1 MGARPGLPWPE
12 LAELHVVKKVAKIV
26 NRRWNLGI
34 GYLDVRTRDV
44 KPPRTNQFAP
54 ARGLCQVIQ
63 DRDAGERAC
72 AATAY
77 ETLRQLTESST
88 DESTATHA
96 ISIQCHAGLSEL
108 AAPIVMGGELLGA
121 LLCGGFLI
129 AEEAHAGLS
138 ELDPREQR
146 AKTLGELDRRI
157 AALALAP
164 DEYRS
169 ARGRHPWLSPAE
181 VSFVAELIEAAAEEI
196 SIYYGERVRRTR
208 GTSEIESEYATR
220 YSYDAIIGKS
230 MPMQELYT
238 MLDRVVQSDS
248 TVLIQ
253 GENGTGKELVARA
266 IHYNSARKNRRFV
279 VTNCSAFN
287 DNLLDSELFGHKRG
301 AFTGAIADKQGL
313 FEVADQGTFFLDEIG
328 DMSPALQVKVLRV
341 LQEGTFIPVGDTE
354 TREVD
359 VRIIAAT
366 NRDLKSMVDNGQFRE
381 DLYYRINVI
390 NLAIP
395 ALRGRR
401 EDISLLAE
409 HFSKK
414 HSKGRRAR
422 PKRLSDECLDYLLT
436 YDWPGNVRELENEV
450 ERLLVL
456 SGDEPVIDAEL
467 LSARIREHEPHEDIA
482 APSGPR
488 ALPDAVRALERRM
501 ILDALER
508 NDWNKTRAATELKI
522 SRRNLIRLVQKYE
535 LEQNRVTL

>member
-1 MGARPGLPWPE
+1 MGARPGLPWAE
-12 LAELHVVKKVAKIV
+12 LVELHVVKKVAKIV
-26 NRRWNLGI
+26 NRRWNLGV
-34 GYLDVRTRDV
+34 GYLDARVREVR
-44 KPPRTNQFAP
+44 PPRTNQFAP

-72 AATAY
+72 EATAF
-77 ETLRQLTESST
+77 ETLRQIAESSA
-88 DESTATHA
+88 DGSTAPHA
-96 ISIQCHAGLSEL
+96 IPITCHAGMTEL
-108 AAPIVMGGELLGA
+108 VAPIFLGGELLGA
-121 LLCGGFLI
+121 LLCGGFLL
-129 AEEAHAGLS
+129 AHDGRTAVPGFDPGEE
-138 ELDPREQR
+138 R
-146 AKTLGELDRRI
+146 AATLGELDRRI

-164 DEYRS
+164 EEYRS
-169 ARGRHPWLSPAE
+169 ARARHPWLVPAE
-181 VSFVAELIEAAAEEI
+181 VAFVGELLEAAAEEI
-196 SIYYGERVRRTR
+196 VAYYGDHVRRTR

-220 YSYDAIIGKS
+220 YSYDAIIGRS
-230 MPMQELYT
+230 TPMQELYT

-366 NRDLKSMVDNGQFRE
+366 NRDLKSMVDHGQFRE

-395 ALRGRR
+395 ALRERR
-401 EDISLLAE
+401 EDIALLAE

-422 PKRLSDECLDYLLT
+422 PKRLSDECLDYLLS

-456 SGDEPVIDAEL
+456 SGDEPTIDAEL
-467 LSARIREHEPHEDIA
+467 LSIRIREHEPRDDIS
-482 APSGPR
+482 APAGPR

-535 LEQNRVTL
+535 LEQNRNAS